1 MAALGDG
8 AGAGE
13 GTAEGA
19 RGGAAGRA
27 TAPFVSRGGGGG
39 GGARREGGVAG
50 GVGQGGEGNGG
61 GEEGDEKDVDSP
73 GWRMEDETRHRKRR
87 RDELRTGI
95 HSAAAQ
101 KSRAHPHDVC
111 RRACASQLLFSAA
124 ANPTASRQT
133 AARDGAAVA
142 SRAYPRV
149 ARVRGSV
156 SAAGARLVSVL
167 ASVSSRASFAAVHPF
182 ADISSRLVSPSSRQ
196 TASTRLRDGLLEL
209 AYPPDAAAHAL
220 DDVLVA
226 SAEESRRLGPD
237 LAAASDVDARFL
249 ALLCTAARRGAAAV
263 ASSSAGAD
271 FHLDDAL
278 ARVAVLVWL
287 PLLRRPPPVP
297 DDGTHHQIIDELVAT
312 LAPRPPWRL
321 VRGLLR
327 ASAAAA
333 DVAVDFLDDARPDS
347 ESNPTI
353 HPIPILTTRVDTAA
367 ALCAALLDLAAKKD
381 ANDAEDENDASNSA
395 KEDANDASNSANP
408 LDPLRA
414 AVLGDAAPLLD
425 AVFAFDARRSVPSS
439 RARVAA
445 RVVPSACRAAD
456 RLDARGRGGGWPGTF
471 GNVRR

>member
-1 MAALGDG
+1 
-8 AGAGE
+8 
-13 GTAEGA
+13 
-19 RGGAAGRA
+19 
-27 TAPFVSRGGGGG
+27 
-39 GGARREGGVAG
+39 
-50 GVGQGGEGNGG
+50 
-61 GEEGDEKDVDSP
+61 
-73 GWRMEDETRHRKRR
+73 MEDETRHRKRR
-87 RDELRTGI
+87 NARTGI

-101 KSRAHPHDVC
+101 QKSSAHHQQHDVC

-133 AARDGAAVA
+133 AGRDGAAVA

-156 SAAGARLVSVL
+156 STAGARLVSVL

-287 PLLRRPPPVP
+287 PLLRRPPPSP
-297 DDGTHHQIIDELVAT
+297 TTARTTRSSTSVAT
-312 LAPRPPWRL
+312 LAP
-321 VRGLLR
+321 
-327 ASAAAA
+327 
-333 DVAVDFLDDARPDS
+333 
-347 ESNPTI
+347 
-353 HPIPILTTRVDTAA
+353 
-367 ALCAALLDLAAKKD
+367 
-381 ANDAEDENDASNSA
+381 
-395 KEDANDASNSANP
+395 
-408 LDPLRA
+408 DPL
-414 AVLGDAAPLLD
+414 APRPRTRPRL
-425 AVFAFDARRSVPSS
+425 RR
-439 RARVAA
+439 
-445 RVVPSACRAAD
+445 
-456 RLDARGRGGGWPGTF
+456 RG
-471 GNVRR
+471 